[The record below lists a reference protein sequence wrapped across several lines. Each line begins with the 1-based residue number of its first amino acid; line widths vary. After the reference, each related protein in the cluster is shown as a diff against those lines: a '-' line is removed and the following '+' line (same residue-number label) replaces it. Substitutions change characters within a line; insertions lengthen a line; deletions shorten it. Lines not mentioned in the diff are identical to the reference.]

1 MHIPFVPGQWF
12 CLCTCKVSSIRVRMY
27 WTVCSLEMWAIRFRK
42 VFAHWAKT
50 EKKAHM
56 YFKNSALNLW
66 RDSSSGK
73 HNAKQCVWNRL
84 VGIQFTAS
92 CDLTDTRTTQANTRA
107 GAVLLVMDT
116 GRKKKQKKQ
125 NRKLSHQQWLKKTCN
140 FSKIAQLWNATK
152 NFQDCTVNAK
162 LAQCSAVQLLM
173 KGDD

>member
-92 CDLTDTRTTQANTRA
+92 CDLTDNRTTQANTRA

-116 GRKKKQKKQ
+116 GRKFFIFFFKKQEVVTSTVIKK
-125 NRKLSHQQWLKKTCN
+125 RHVTSVKLHNYEMLQKT
-140 FSKIAQLWNATK
+140 FKIAR
-152 NFQDCTVNAK
+152 
-162 LAQCSAVQLLM
+162 
-173 KGDD
+173 